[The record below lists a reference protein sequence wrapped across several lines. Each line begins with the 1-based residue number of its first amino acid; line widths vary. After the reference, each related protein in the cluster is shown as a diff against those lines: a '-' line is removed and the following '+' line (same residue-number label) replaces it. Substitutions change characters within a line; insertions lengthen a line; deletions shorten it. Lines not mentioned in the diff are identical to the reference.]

1 MISTFS
7 GSITPKQWVTVGHHM
22 IRLRTWELT
31 YDQVYETVKPFIVD
45 GGFKLVVRTEKNGSP
60 IGYSALLVEKE
71 SDMDRIRSNSLI
83 YTPADLESEKPTV
96 IAKIQKYS
104 KSTGCDEYTIK
115 TTAPLWASRQMIKDI
130 FSKYSSDKEY
140 YTLTIAGRAYENEQ
154 YPIVRFCRNTVMR
167 YGVKTEVNVVYIE
180 YSPKPGCEDDA
191 LVAQS
196 MQYRTYITNPNDSSD
211 IASLIFKFWKVEKVE
226 RSLFIE
232 SDKPKSSEEK
242 AVVEPGLFI
251 IPKRK

>member
-31 YDQVYETVKPFIVD
+31 YDQVCEAVKPFIVD
-45 GGFKLVVRTEKNGSP
+45 GNFKLVVRTEKNGCP

-83 YTPADLESEKPTV
+83 YTPLDVEGEKPTV

-104 KSTGCDEYTIK
+104 KSPGYDEYTIK

-130 FSKYSSDKEY
+130 FSKYSSDKDY
-140 YTLTIAGRAYENEQ
+140 YTLTIDGRVYENEQ
-154 YPIVRFCRNTVMR
+154 YPIIRFSRNTVMR
-167 YGVKTEVNVVYIE
+167 YGIKTDVNVVYIE
-180 YSPKPGCEDDA
+180 YSPKHGCEDDA

-196 MQYRTYITNPNDSSD
+196 MQYRTYVKNPNDLSD
-211 IASLIFKFWKVEKVE
+211 IASLVFKFWKLEKIE

-232 SDKPKSSEEK
+232 SDKPKSLEEK
-242 AVVEPGLFI
+242 EIVEPGLFI